1 MSEPITGPFKN
12 YYGIALAQ
20 EYAAKLSAAYPD
32 FPAEAFV
39 AEIAREIE
47 PLELVGRVKL
57 IAAGLRKHLPPIYPD
72 ALERLLAILGE
83 GLPDDGGMFNAGSWV
98 YPIATFVEVYGL
110 DDFDVSVR
118 GLYEVTKRFTSEFAI
133 RPYLVRYPEGM
144 LAHLHRWAEDPNP
157 HVRRLVSEGSRPRL
171 PWGKRLE
178 IFVADPSPT
187 LALLEKLKDD
197 PSAYVRKSVAN
208 HLNDIAKDHPARV
221 VETAARWY
229 ADGDDERRWIVR
241 HGLRTLIKAG
251 NADALAI
258 LGYAASERV
267 GATLAIS
274 PAHLSI
280 PGALTLT
287 ATLSNQGDQ
296 PVEAVVDFCIHFIR
310 ANGGTGGKVFK
321 WARLTLAAGETR
333 TLVKRHPLRPVTTRT
348 FYSGL
353 HRVEL
358 QVNGARLAE
367 LRRTLVASVPSA
379 FHA

>member
-1 MSEPITGPFKN
+1 MSEPVNGPFKN
-12 YYGIALAQ
+12 YYGIALAH
-20 EYAAKLSAAYPD
+20 EYAAKLCAAYPD
-32 FPAEAFV
+32 FAADAFI
-39 AEIAREIE
+39 AEIAPQIE
-47 PLELVGRVKL
+47 PLELVGRVRL
-57 IAAGLRKHLPPIYPD
+57 IAAGLRTHLPTAYPE
-72 ALERLLAILGE
+72 ALERLLAILGD

-98 YPIATFVEVYGL
+98 YPIATFIEVYGL
-110 DDFDVSVR
+110 DDFDASVR

-133 RPYLVRYPEGM
+133 RPYLVRYTDRM
-144 LAHLHRWAEDPNP
+144 LVHLHRWAEDPNP

-178 IFVADPSPT
+178 MFIADPSPT

-229 ADGDDERRWIVR
+229 RDGNDERRWIVR

-251 NADALAI
+251 DRDALAI
-258 LGYAASERV
+258 LGYAASDDVR
-267 GATLAIS
+267 ARLALS
-274 PAHLSI
+274 PTHVSLPSVV
-280 PGALTLT
+280 TLT
-287 ATLSNQGDQ
+287 ATVHNESS
-296 PVEAVVDFCIHFIR
+296 EAVEVVVDYCIHFVR

-321 WARLTLAAGETR
+321 WTAVTLAPGETR

-348 FYSGL
+348 LYSGL

-367 LRRTLVASVPSA
+367 AA
-379 FHA
+379 FELMPHVGES